1 VGAGVGLAVDN
12 ARLYRDARR
21 LAVLEERERIGMDLH
36 DGIIQSIYA
45 VGLNLESARLL
56 FDDSAEKA
64 KELIPQAIDALN
76 ATIRDIRNYILDLQ
90 PSRIPTGDLAKA
102 LGRLVREFRANTL
115 AETDL
120 QLEAAALVRLTPDVS
135 TSLFLIAQE
144 ALANVAKHARASR
157 AWVSLRMIGGE
168 VCLQIIDNGSG
179 FDAEHASRV
188 LGHGMSNMASR
199 ARQIDGSLEVVSEP
213 GEGTTLTV
221 RLPGT
226 SAGIPLPVGSKA
238 EEGSS
243 TVDSSL

>member
-1 VGAGVGLAVDN
+1 MAFRSPRRITPREAGLLEAVGAGVGVAVDN
-12 ARLYRDARR
+12 ARLSRDARR

-115 AETDL
+115 SETDL
-120 QLEAAALVRLTPDVS
+120 QLEAAALGAADAGDFGV
-135 TSLFLIAQE
+135 
-144 ALANVAKHARASR
+144 ALLDCAGSVGQFVAKHARASR

-168 VCLQIIDNGSG
+168 VCLQIIDNGRG

-188 LGHGMSNMASR
+188 LGTRNVQHGLPRPSDR
-199 ARQIDGSLEVVSEP
+199 RHP
-213 GEGTTLTV
+213 GGCLGT
-221 RLPGT
+221 R
-226 SAGIPLPVGSKA
+226 
-238 EEGSS
+238 
-243 TVDSSL
+243 